1 MGVHELDGHG
11 AFADCRC
18 AALGRTGTDISGR
31 KDPWHARLEQKSA
44 ACSLASKDESIFISR
59 DDVAKPLRARCRT
72 QKQKKKREWN
82 ALPALQSDSLE
93 ASRFAVQIR
102 DLASIANEDA
112 VPLEF
117 VDQVVGHR
125 LAKVGPAVKEGDE
138 RAAARKPN
146 GRLAGGIT
154 TADNPNT

>member
-1 MGVHELDGHG
+1 MSGPWARSRRRNTDRRVQMGVHELDGHG

-31 KDPWHARLEQKSA
+31 EDPWHARLEQKSA

-59 DDVAKPLRARCRT
+59 DDVAKPLRAGCRT

-93 ASRFAVQIR
+93 ASRFAVQSAISHRSRTRTPYRSSSWIR
-102 DLASIANEDA
+102 
-112 VPLEF
+112 
-117 VDQVVGHR
+117 
-125 LAKVGPAVKEGDE
+125 
-138 RAAARKPN
+138 
-146 GRLAGGIT
+146 
-154 TADNPNT
+154 